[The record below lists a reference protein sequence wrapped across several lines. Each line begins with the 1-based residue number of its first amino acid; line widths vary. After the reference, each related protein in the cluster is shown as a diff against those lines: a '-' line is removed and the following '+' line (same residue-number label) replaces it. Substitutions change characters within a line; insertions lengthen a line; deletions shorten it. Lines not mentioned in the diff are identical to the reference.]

1 MYQSYLCD
9 RKFQDSAEV
18 ANVFRVLR
26 RRCWGDILQT
36 LDAIAY
42 SKQAS
47 GKDYH
52 NGWIK
57 IEQSKLADRTGYT
70 RSYLSTQVLELEA
83 IGLLE
88 LHREKFE
95 CYRYKFTPLAKEIFG
110 ALSRVESRKF
120 IEIKSSIRDLLR
132 QLASAFTRFTLAPAD
147 RIASFW
153 SQIRESLTG
162 VFDHSPGVVHFLTY
176 KQDPLQDPYQET
188 STNST
193 PLTGVCDNP
202 EVFETSFSEQDPEP
216 EPCLNTSSLPLT
228 PIDMTSTNNPSG
240 EEKVPADTTIIP
252 EELRAVPAQPVRVE
266 PSGTARIAMD
276 LTVAYRPDCDLGST
290 ARFDRQIRTYQNVDT
305 LTANLVEI
313 YNRIKPEH
321 WGKCTTIGFHL
332 PRQVASILRWYE
344 DGDLLI
350 QEWGEACL
358 ALKANDFYNSPDFKN
373 GNINFLLDP
382 TKTERIPQLA
392 QAWRDRP
399 QVQKEQ
405 LAKKM
410 VADVDGIPSWE
421 NPDAILTGVKLFVR
435 RKMYKL
441 FITAGSFDHPD
452 CPPVEYLQ
460 THFADLFD

>member
-9 RKFQDSAEV
+9 REFKDSAEV

-88 LHREKFE
+88 LRREKFE

-110 ALSRVESRKF
+110 ALSRVEPRKF
-120 IEIKSSIRDLLR
+120 SEIKSSIRDLLR
-132 QLASAFTRFTLAPAD
+132 QLATAFTRFTLAPAD

-153 SQIRESLTG
+153 SQVAEYLSCRTQLGGNLPVDAPLRTGSPLVGGPAQLSMQKTQERESLAG
-162 VFDHSPGVVHFLTY
+162 VFDLSPGVVHFLTY
-176 KQDPLQDPYQET
+176 KQDPLQDPLQET
-188 STNST
+188 ITNST
-193 PLTGVCDNP
+193 PLTGMCDNP
-202 EVFETSFSEQDPEP
+202 EVFETSFSEQDPES

-240 EEKVPADTTIIP
+240 EEKVPAHTTIIP
-252 EELRAVPAQPVRVE
+252 GRLKTIPAQPVRTE
-266 PSGTARIAMD
+266 PSGTARMAMD

-350 QEWGEACL
+350 Q
-358 ALKANDFYNSPDFKN
+358 
-373 GNINFLLDP
+373 
-382 TKTERIPQLA
+382 
-392 QAWRDRP
+392 
-399 QVQKEQ
+399 
-405 LAKKM
+405 
-410 VADVDGIPSWE
+410 
-421 NPDAILTGVKLFVR
+421 
-435 RKMYKL
+435 
-441 FITAGSFDHPD
+441 
-452 CPPVEYLQ
+452 
-460 THFADLFD
+460 